1 LTDLD
6 GTADLGPGTAGNPR
20 TPPRG
25 PEHPERISGSCP
37 EEAAAAVP
45 GGQGVTTARL
55 LDRALRDAQ
64 QHVPLTDAISAVR
77 VAQ

>member
-1 LTDLD
+1 
-6 GTADLGPGTAGNPR
+6 
-20 TPPRG
+20 
-25 PEHPERISGSCP
+25 
-37 EEAAAAVP
+37 VP